1 MKKFFTLITAVL
13 FAGGMMA
20 ADLLNIDFT
29 KGQGAWT
36 INDVNK
42 DTLGYVWKQD
52 AQYGMKAT
60 AYVNKAAHATESWL
74 ISPAM
79 DMTNVADAKLLFS
92 QALNK
97 GDVSSVSVKAKAG
110 DGDWTVLTVAPK
122 PAGNNWNFVDSE
134 AELKDFAG
142 KANVQIAFVYTSTA
156 TSAATWEI
164 KTVVVNDGVVTPGT
178 IADVVFTSTEFN
190 GQGTSGTGGQVTAT
204 KDGVTFTC
212 DKAFGDQYGVRCYKG
227 SVVTIT
233 STTEQIGKIVFDF
246 ATVSGK
252 TYNGGGMASE
262 IVVNAKT
269 WSLTMAD
276 QARMNKISIFF
287 GEFEKPQETDPT
299 PTVTPELPEG
309 VLNCAGVKTLAATA
323 SDPTAENKTVEVA
336 DVKVRGYVISVY
348 AAKNGT
354 QSAWIADDK
363 SAKAGEV
370 QGYNLKI
377 SEEVAKGDYVHMEG
391 KLAKFFKAADNI
403 ILEVVN
409 GTMAKVAADGTV
421 TPVDPT
427 PVQLDTIT
435 VAKAL
440 EIGRALDS
448 AAVTPNQYVIK
459 GYVSN
464 IETPY
469 NPSFKNETFWMTDEK
484 GSRAASNEAG
494 AFEVYRGK
502 PDTEKEIG
510 LDAYVFVTAKIQKF
524 KGTTI
529 ETSGNVTVQVVEQ
542 GVEEVIDTI
551 TVAQA
556 LAIGKELTESNKEK
570 SYPSEKRYAIKG
582 YVSSI
587 VERYSSYGNETFWIT
602 DTKGS
607 RTNDKEVA
615 FEVFRGKPNTG
626 AEVGL
631 DAYVLIVC
639 KIKNYQGTI
648 ENDGTNVPVEVLE
661 QGELK
666 IDTITVAQA
675 IEKTQALAAGAVS
688 EEFYAVKAY
697 IAGVQTAYS
706 AEFGNI
712 SLFLSDDPTATQSD
726 FSCYRAKIDAAD
738 VEKAVHGAYVI
749 VTGHLDNNS
758 HGLQMASGASIEFA
772 EAPKVQRVT
781 VAQALAIG
789 NALAAG
795 AKTAERYE
803 VVGYVASILEEY
815 EEGVQSFIMTE
826 DATAT
831 TGSFYIGNAYIAA
844 PGAAAHDYVGVVGF
858 IENDGQYIQIYNGQA
873 TINPAGEGIELI
885 NVATPKAQKVLMDG
899 VIYIV
904 RDGKIFN
911 LQGAQVR

>member
-1 MKKFFTLITAVL
+1 MKKFFTLILALAAVVAVNAATKVTFDFSDASAYGYANPAKASYTQVPTDAVL
-13 FAGGMMA
+13 
-20 ADLLNIDFT
+20 T
-29 KGQGAWT
+29 Q
-36 INDVNK
+36 
-42 DTLGYVWKQD
+42 
-52 AQYGMKAT
+52 
-60 AYVNKAAHATESWL
+60 
-74 ISPAM
+74 
-79 DMTNVADAKLLFS
+79 
-92 QALNK
+92 
-97 GDVSSVSVKAKAG
+97 
-110 DGDWTVLTVAPK
+110 
-122 PAGNNWNFVDSE
+122 
-134 AELKDFAG
+134 
-142 KANVQIAFVYTSTA
+142 
-156 TSAATWEI
+156 
-164 KTVVVNDGVVTPGT
+164 
-178 IADVVFTSTEFN
+178 
-190 GQGTSGTGGQVTAT
+190 
-204 KDGVTFTC
+204 DGVTMTISYTTGNGFRFFSNSNTGVVNLRGYVNSTFVLAAPAGKKIAAVAIDGTNVTKAYLSGDITGTSWSSTDGAASLTTNVIKSTVQINTMEVTLIEEGEVPPTQETVKVNVAGAITAGMALDSAKTSSEVYEVTGFVVNSQSYNAEYGNQIWYMADDAANAAAQEFEAYGC
-212 DKAFGDQYGVRCYKG
+212 TVSENNTVMQVLDGDK
-227 SVVTIT
+227 VTLT
-233 STTEQIGKIVFDF
+233 GKITKYYDKNNKKFIIEIKNGTAVF
-246 ATVSGK
+246 VSKVEGDHAI
-252 TYNGGGMASE
+252 GG
-262 IVVNAKT
+262 
-269 WSLTMAD
+269 
-276 QARMNKISIFF
+276 Q
-287 GEFEKPQETDPT
+287 QETD

-323 SDPTAENKTVEVA
+323 SDPTAESKTVEVA

-348 AAKNGT
+348 AANNGT

-459 GYVSN
+459 GYVSS

-469 NPSFKNETFWMTDEK
+469 DPEHKNETFWMVDEK
-484 GSRAASNEAG
+484 GGRAASNAAG

-529 ETSGNVTVQVVEQ
+529 ETAGNVTVQVVEQ
-542 GVEEVIDTI
+542 GVAEVLDTI

-556 LAIGKELTESNKEK
+556 LAIGKELTESNKDN

-615 FEVFRGKPNTG
+615 FEVYRGKPNTG

-631 DAYVLIVC
+631 DAYVMIVC

-688 EEFYAVKAY
+688 EEYYAVKAY
-697 IAGVQTAYS
+697 IADVKEAYS
-706 AEFGNI
+706 TQYKNI

-726 FSCYRAKIDAAD
+726 FSCYHAKIDAAD

-749 VTGHLDNNS
+749 VTGQLDNNS

-772 EAPKVQRVT
+772 EAPKVQRIT
-781 VAQALAIG
+781 VAQALELG

-815 EEGVQSFIMTE
+815 EEGVQSFIMAE
-826 DATAT
+826 EATAT
-831 TGSFYIGNAYIAA
+831 TGSFYIGNASIAA
-844 PGAAAHDYVGVVGF
+844 PGAVAHDYVGVVGF
-858 IENDGQYIQIYNGQA
+858 IENDGKYILITNGQA
-873 TINPAGEGIELI
+873 TINPAEGIEHI
-885 NVATPKAQKVLMDG
+885 NINAPKAQKVLMDG

>member
-1 MKKFFTLITAVL
+1 MKKFFTLILALAAVVAVNAATKVTFDFSDASAYGYANPAKGASTQVPTDAVL
-13 FAGGMMA
+13 TQDGVTM
-20 ADLLNIDFT
+20 
-29 KGQGAWT
+29 T
-36 INDVNK
+36 ITYTTGNGFRFFSNTNTGVVN
-42 DTLGYVWKQD
+42 LRGYVNSTFVLAAPAGKKIAAVTVDGMNLTKAYLSGDITGTSWSSTDGAASLTTNVIKSTVQFNTMEVTLIEEGEVPPTQETVKVNVAGAITAGMALD
-52 AQYGMKAT
+52 SAKTSSEVYEVTGFVVNSQSYNAQYGNQIWYMADDAANT
-60 AYVNKAAHATESWL
+60 GEQEFEAYACT
-74 ISPAM
+74 
-79 DMTNVADAKLLFS
+79 
-92 QALNK
+92 
-97 GDVSSVSVKAKAG
+97 VSENNTVMQVL
-110 DGDWTVLTVAPK
+110 DGDKVTLTGK
-122 PAGNNWNFVDSE
+122 ITKYYDKNNKKF
-134 AELKDFAG
+134 
-142 KANVQIAFVYTSTA
+142 II
-156 TSAATWEI
+156 EI
-164 KTVVVNDGVVTPGT
+164 KNGTAVFVSKVDGDHAIG
-178 IADVVFTSTEFN
+178 
-190 GQGTSGTGGQVTAT
+190 GQQGT
-204 KDGVTFTC
+204 D
-212 DKAFGDQYGVRCYKG
+212 
-227 SVVTIT
+227 
-233 STTEQIGKIVFDF
+233 
-246 ATVSGK
+246 
-252 TYNGGGMASE
+252 
-262 IVVNAKT
+262 
-269 WSLTMAD
+269 
-276 QARMNKISIFF
+276 
-287 GEFEKPQETDPT
+287 

-309 VLNCAGVKTLAATA
+309 VLDCAGVKTLAATA

-363 SAKAGEV
+363 NATAGEV
-370 QGYNLKI
+370 QGYNLTI
-377 SEEVAKGDYVHMEG
+377 TEEVAKGDYVHMEG

-403 ILEVVN
+403 IILEVVN
-409 GTMAKVAADGTV
+409 GTMAKVAADGTIV
-421 TPVDPT
+421 PPT
-427 PVQLDTIT
+427 PLDTIT

-469 NPSFKNETFWMTDEK
+469 DPSFKNETFWMTDEK
-484 GSRAASNEAG
+484 GSRAASNAAG

-542 GVEEVIDTI
+542 GVAEVLDTI

-556 LAIGKELTESNKEK
+556 LAIGKELTESNKDN

-607 RTNDKEVA
+607 RANDKEVA
-615 FEVFRGKPNTG
+615 FEVFRGVPNTK

-631 DAYVLIVC
+631 DAYVMIVC

-666 IDTITVAQA
+666 IDTINVAQA

-688 EEFYAVKAY
+688 EEYYAVKAY

-706 AEFGNI
+706 ADFGNI

-738 VEKAVHGAYVI
+738 VEKAVQGAYVI

-772 EAPKVQRVT
+772 EAPKVQRIT

-795 AKTAERYE
+795 TKTAERYE

-815 EEGVQSFIMTE
+815 DEGVQSFIMAE

-831 TGSFYIGNAYIAA
+831 TGSFYIGNASIAA

>member
-1 MKKFFTLITAVL
+1 MKKFFTLIAAVL
-13 FAGGMMA
+13 FTGGMMA

-60 AYVNKAAHATESWL
+60 AYVKAAHATESWL
-74 ISPAM
+74 ISPAI

-97 GDVSSVSVKAKAG
+97 GDVSSVSVRAKAG
-110 DGDWTVLTVAPK
+110 EGDWTVLTVVPM

-190 GQGTSGTGGQVTAT
+190 GQGTSGTGSEVTAT

-212 DKAFGDQYGVRCYKG
+212 SKAYGDQYGVRCYKN
-227 SVVTIT
+227 STVTIT

-252 TYNGGGMASE
+252 TYDGGGMASE

-269 WSLTMAD
+269 WSSTMAD
-276 QARMNKISIFF
+276 QARMNKISVFF
-287 GEFEKPQETDPT
+287 GEYEKPEVPVVDTIKATVAEALAVGKNIGDGKTSDNYYLIEGYVTALTNNKGEATEDGGWAQYKNQCMWLSDTKDGGTTQETAFFVYQGVASEQ
-299 PTVTPELPEG
+299 VTKGAKVSLVCQIKNYKGMIE
-309 VLNCAGVKTLAATA
+309 NATSKPA
-323 SDPTAENKTVEVA
+323 LT
-336 DVKVRGYVISVY
+336 
-348 AAKNGT
+348 
-354 QSAWIADDK
+354 
-363 SAKAGEV
+363 
-370 QGYNLKI
+370 
-377 SEEVAKGDYVHMEG
+377 
-391 KLAKFFKAADNI
+391 
-403 ILEVVN
+403 ILEKGEAPVIP
-409 GTMAKVAADGTV
+409 TM
-421 TPVDPT
+421 
-427 PVQLDTIT
+427 DTIT

-459 GYVSN
+459 GYVSS

-469 NPSFKNETFWMTDEK
+469 DAEHKNETFWMTDEK

-556 LAIGKELTESNKEK
+556 LEIGKELKVSDKEN

-615 FEVFRGKPNTG
+615 FEVYRGVPNTK

-631 DAYVLIVC
+631 DAYVMIVC

-688 EEFYAVKAY
+688 EELYAV
-697 IAGVQTAYS
+697 
-706 AEFGNI
+706 
-712 SLFLSDDPTATQSD
+712 
-726 FSCYRAKIDAAD
+726 
-738 VEKAVHGAYVI
+738 
-749 VTGHLDNNS
+749 
-758 HGLQMASGASIEFA
+758 
-772 EAPKVQRVT
+772 
-781 VAQALAIG
+781 
-789 NALAAG
+789 
-795 AKTAERYE
+795 
-803 VVGYVASILEEY
+803 
-815 EEGVQSFIMTE
+815 
-826 DATAT
+826 
-831 TGSFYIGNAYIAA
+831 
-844 PGAAAHDYVGVVGF
+844 
-858 IENDGQYIQIYNGQA
+858 
-873 TINPAGEGIELI
+873 
-885 NVATPKAQKVLMDG
+885 
-899 VIYIV
+899 
-904 RDGKIFN
+904 
-911 LQGAQVR
+911 

>member
-1 MKKFFTLITAVL
+1 MKKFFTLILALAAVVAVNAATKVTFDFSDASAYGYANPAKGAHTQVPTDAVL
-13 FAGGMMA
+13 
-20 ADLLNIDFT
+20 T
-29 KGQGAWT
+29 Q
-36 INDVNK
+36 
-42 DTLGYVWKQD
+42 
-52 AQYGMKAT
+52 
-60 AYVNKAAHATESWL
+60 
-74 ISPAM
+74 
-79 DMTNVADAKLLFS
+79 
-92 QALNK
+92 
-97 GDVSSVSVKAKAG
+97 
-110 DGDWTVLTVAPK
+110 
-122 PAGNNWNFVDSE
+122 
-134 AELKDFAG
+134 
-142 KANVQIAFVYTSTA
+142 
-156 TSAATWEI
+156 
-164 KTVVVNDGVVTPGT
+164 
-178 IADVVFTSTEFN
+178 
-190 GQGTSGTGGQVTAT
+190 
-204 KDGVTFTC
+204 DGVTMTISYTTGNGFRFFSNSNTGVVNLRGYVNSTFVLAAPAGKKIAAVAIDGTNVTKAYLNGDITGTSWSSTDGAASLTTNVIKSTVQINTMEVTLIEEGEVPPTQETVKVNVAGAITAGMALDSAKTSSEVYEVTGFVVNSQSYNAEYGNQIWYMADDAANAAAQGFEAYGC
-212 DKAFGDQYGVRCYKG
+212 TVSENNTVMQVLDGDK
-227 SVVTIT
+227 VTLT
-233 STTEQIGKIVFDF
+233 GKITKYYDKNNKKFIIEIKNGTAVF
-246 ATVSGK
+246 VSKVEGDHAI
-252 TYNGGGMASE
+252 GG
-262 IVVNAKT
+262 
-269 WSLTMAD
+269 
-276 QARMNKISIFF
+276 Q
-287 GEFEKPQETDPT
+287 QETD

-309 VLNCAGVKTLAATA
+309 VLDCAGVKTLAATA
-323 SDPTAENKTVEVA
+323 SDPTAENKTVNVA

-370 QGYNLKI
+370 QGYSLKI

-435 VAKAL
+435 VARAL

-459 GYVSN
+459 GYVSS

-469 NPSFKNETFWMTDEK
+469 DPEHKNETFWMVDEK
-484 GSRAASNEAG
+484 GGRAASNAAG

-529 ETSGNVTVQVVEQ
+529 ETAGNVTVQVVEQ
-542 GVEEVIDTI
+542 GVAEVLDTI
-551 TVAQA
+551 TVTQA
-556 LAIGKELTESNKEK
+556 LAIGKELTESNKDN

-615 FEVFRGKPNTG
+615 FEVYRGKPNTG

-631 DAYVLIVC
+631 DAYVMIVC

-666 IDTITVAQA
+666 IDTINVAQA

-688 EEFYAVKAY
+688 EEYYAVKAY

-706 AEFGNI
+706 ADFGNI

-738 VEKAVHGAYVI
+738 VEKAVQGAYVI

-772 EAPKVQRVT
+772 EAPKVQRIT
-781 VAQALAIG
+781 VAQALELG

-795 AKTAERYE
+795 TKTAERYE

-831 TGSFYIGNAYIAA
+831 TGSFYIGNASIAA
-844 PGAAAHDYVGVVGF
+844 PGAVAHDYVGVVGF
-858 IENDGQYIQIYNGQA
+858 IENDGKYILITNGQA
-873 TINPAGEGIELI
+873 TINPAEGIEHI
-885 NVATPKAQKVLMDG
+885 NINAPKAQKVLMDG